1 MKIKKY
7 NKLIR
12 DKIPEIC
19 LKNGVIPEVRI
30 AKDNKEYRLYLQK
43 KILEEAQEIAK
54 ERKPRKLKEEI
65 ADLIEVINCLVK
77 TLGVSKKEIE
87 KKRKEKNK
95 KRGSFNKRLILIKT
109 KEIKKKYEA
118 Q

>member
-19 LKNGVIPEVRI
+19 LKNGAIPEVRI
-30 AKDNKEYRLYLQK
+30 AKNNKEHRLYLQK
-43 KILEEAQEIAK
+43 KILEEAQEVANEK
-54 ERKPRKLKEEI
+54 SYKKLKEEI

-77 TLGVSKKEIE
+77 TLNISKKEIE
-87 KKRKEKNK
+87 KIRKEKNK

-109 KEIKKKYEA
+109 KERR
-118 Q
+118 